1 MTRLLRNS
9 TQSLLKLL
17 NSFIGMVDIAMILNS
32 FIYTLLGLGVTLCL
46 ITYSGHVAGC
56 CLYLYI
62 TLLFFLLMLEA
73 GVTTD
78 VFFNHDWEED
88 FPVEPTESFNK
99 FEDFV
104 RCVHTEFEHSRVAR
118 VRCLYVTL
126 TVAQKRVKEFGYHM
140 LENTTFHLQGG
151 LCVVLAVLLKAVGPY
166 QNYESDDDI
175 DAESRPLLKND
186 VHPTYV
192 VGRSVSGSKSIA

>member
-1 MTRLLRNS
+1 MSAKAHPAGCPFLPIVQKAHLAGLAFLRTVWKACS
-9 TQSLLKLL
+9 AGRAFLPTVQKSH
-17 NSFIGMVDIAMILNS
+17 SVG

-56 CLYLYI
+56 CLYLYM
-62 TLLFFLLMLEA
+62 TLLFLLLMLEA

-78 VFFNHDWEED
+78 VFFNQDWEED

-104 RCVHTEFEHSRVAR
+104 RSNFEFCKWIGLSV
-118 VRCLYVTL
+118 VFIQVW
-126 TVAQKRVKEFGYHM
+126 
-140 LENTTFHLQGG
+140 G
-151 LCVVLAVLLKAVGPY
+151 LCVVSAVLLEAVGPY
-166 QNYESDDDI
+166 QNYESDDNI
-175 DAESRPLLKND
+175 DPESMPLLKND

-192 VGRSVSGSKSIA
+192 VGRPVSGSKSIA

>member
-56 CLYLYI
+56 CLYLYM

-104 RCVHTEFEHSRVAR
+104 RSNFKFCKWIGLSVVFI
-118 VRCLYVTL
+118 
-126 TVAQKRVKEFGYHM
+126 
-140 LENTTFHLQGG
+140 GG

>member
-1 MTRLLRNS
+1 M
-9 TQSLLKLL
+9 
-17 NSFIGMVDIAMILNS
+17 
-32 FIYTLLGLGVTLCL
+32 
-46 ITYSGHVAGC
+46 
-56 CLYLYI
+56 
-62 TLLFFLLMLEA
+62 TLLFLLLMLEA

-104 RCVHTEFEHSRVAR
+104 RSNFEFCKWIGLSVVFTQMLVSNTHTQ
-118 VRCLYVTL
+118 VRITDRSNFL
-126 TVAQKRVKEFGYHM
+126 R
-140 LENTTFHLQGG
+140 G
-151 LCVVLAVLLKAVGPY
+151 LCMVLAVLLKAVGPY

-175 DAESRPLLKND
+175 DPESMSLLKND

-192 VGRSVSGSKSIA
+192 VGRPVSGSKSIA

>member
-1 MTRLLRNS
+1 M
-9 TQSLLKLL
+9 
-17 NSFIGMVDIAMILNS
+17 
-32 FIYTLLGLGVTLCL
+32 
-46 ITYSGHVAGC
+46 
-56 CLYLYI
+56 

-104 RCVHTEFEHSRVAR
+104 RSNFEFCKWIGLSVVFIR
-118 VRCLYVTL
+118 
-126 TVAQKRVKEFGYHM
+126 
-140 LENTTFHLQGG
+140 G

>member
-1 MTRLLRNS
+1 MNCR
-9 TQSLLKLL
+9 
-17 NSFIGMVDIAMILNS
+17 
-32 FIYTLLGLGVTLCL
+32 FIYTLLGLCL
-46 ITYSGHVAGC
+46 ITYSGH
-56 CLYLYI
+56 YM
-62 TLLFFLLMLEA
+62 TLLFFLLMLEV

-104 RCVHTEFEHSRVAR
+104 QSNFEFCKWIGLSVVFIRVW
-118 VRCLYVTL
+118 
-126 TVAQKRVKEFGYHM
+126 
-140 LENTTFHLQGG
+140 G

>member
-1 MTRLLRNS
+1 MYCR
-9 TQSLLKLL
+9 
-17 NSFIGMVDIAMILNS
+17 

-56 CLYLYI
+56 CLYLYM
-62 TLLFFLLMLEA
+62 TLLFLLLMLEA

-88 FPVEPTESFNK
+88 FTVEPTESFNK
-99 FEDFV
+99 FEDFAG
-104 RCVHTEFEHSRVAR
+104 RTSNFAR
-118 VRCLYVTL
+118 
-126 TVAQKRVKEFGYHM
+126 
-140 LENTTFHLQGG
+140 G

-175 DAESRPLLKND
+175 DPESMPLLKND

-192 VGRSVSGSKSIA
+192 VGRPVSGSKSIA

>member
-17 NSFIGMVDIAMILNS
+17 NSFIGMLPSKSSTNININL

-104 RCVHTEFEHSRVAR
+104 RCNEQWLGLFIVE
-118 VRCLYVTL
+118 
-126 TVAQKRVKEFGYHM
+126 
-140 LENTTFHLQGG
+140 GG

>member
-1 MTRLLRNS
+1 KAHLAGLAFLRTVWKTCS
-9 TQSLLKLL
+9 
-17 NSFIGMVDIAMILNS
+17 
-32 FIYTLLGLGVTLCL
+32 
-46 ITYSGHVAGC
+46 AGRAF
-56 CLYLYI
+56 LPTVQKAHSYM
-62 TLLFFLLMLEA
+62 TLLFLLLMLEA

-104 RCVHTEFEHSRVAR
+104 RSNFEFCKWIGLSVVFIQMLVSNTHTQ
-118 VRCLYVTL
+118 VRITDRSNFL
-126 TVAQKRVKEFGYHM
+126 M
-140 LENTTFHLQGG
+140 
-151 LCVVLAVLLKAVGPY
+151 LLKAVGPY

-175 DAESRPLLKND
+175 DPESMPLLKND

-192 VGRSVSGSKSIA
+192 VGRPVSGSK